1 MCFAIFPVCVNSDT
15 SLGHDLSWTSHNSR
29 LQWRMEWSLDCVWL
43 SPSCLWCTG
52 QNVHW
57 SSQIYALLVHVFI
70 NHWSYSHLFSGSKAA
85 IQEKKQNMCFK
96 TQTQQFAP
104 CKETPTTIIP
114 FSPPREALSSLLQDS
129 LQQVSVLGLSF
140 LPVLFLI
147 FSNLNTFQEKVNLH
161 L

>member
-1 MCFAIFPVCVNSDT
+1 MTWAEPHITPDSSEEWNGVWTVSGYPQAASDALAKMFT
-15 SLGHDLSWTSHNSR
+15 EAHRFMHFLYTYLLTTDHTLLSF
-29 LQWRMEWSLDCVWL
+29 
-43 SPSCLWCTG
+43 
-52 QNVHW
+52 
-57 SSQIYALLVHVFI
+57 LVQKQQFR
-70 NHWSYSHLFSGSKAA
+70 K
-85 IQEKKQNMCFK
+85 KKQNMCFK

-104 CKETPTTIIP
+104 CKETPTTIILI
-114 FSPPREALSSLLQDS
+114 SPPREALSSLLQDS